1 MGLDKK
7 SEIVRNVVSS
17 VIIIVNRTKYFV
29 NFKDAML
36 LFISISPLSFYN
48 KNITL
53 NLSNNNKN
61 YRFSINYIYILCFN
75 LFLWYNIFE
84 RYILF
89 VMENV
94 L

>member
-7 SEIVRNVVSS
+7 SVIVRNVVRS

-29 NFKDAML
+29 NFNDAML
-36 LFISISPLSFYN
+36 LFILISPLSFYN

-61 YRFSINYIYILCFN
+61 YRFSINIIYILCFN
-75 LFLWYNIFE
+75 LFLWYNKFKK
-84 RYILF
+84 YILF
-89 VMENV
+89 AKENV